1 MASERQIEA
10 NRKNAKRSTGPK
22 TRLGKAKS
30 RRNAFCH
37 GLSQPTSADDPTVE
51 ALTSAIMDSARRCD
65 VYGDA
70 TELVRATLQLRRIGI
85 VRHGLLVALLESREA
100 KWAKRL
106 RGLERYE
113 RAALAKRKR
122 ALRVNNE
129 PMG

>member
-10 NRKNAKRSTGPK
+10 NRKNAKRSTGPN

-37 GLSQPTSADDPTVE
+37 GLSQPTSADNSTIE
-51 ALTSAIMDSARRCD
+51 ALTSAIMDRAERCD
-65 VYGDA
+65 GDA

>member
-37 GLSQPTSADDPTVE
+37 GLSQPTSADDSTVE
-51 ALTSAIMDSARRCD
+51 ALTNAIMDSAKRCD
-65 VYGDA
+65 GDA
-70 TELVRATLQLRRIGI
+70 TDLVRATLQLRRIGI
-85 VRHGLLVALLESREA
+85 VRHGLLVELLESREA

-113 RAALAKRKR
+113 RTAFAKQKR
-122 ALRVNNE
+122 ALRFDNE
-129 PMG
+129 PMR

>member
-37 GLSQPTSADDPTVE
+37 GLSQPTSGDDSVVE
-51 ALTSAIMDSARRCD
+51 ALTNAIMDGAKRCD
-65 VYGDA
+65 GDA

-85 VRHGLLVALLESREA
+85 VRHGLLVALLESRKA

-113 RAALAKRKR
+113 RAAFAKQKR
-122 ALRVNNE
+122 ALRIDNE
-129 PMG
+129 PMR